1 VTLICGRALY
11 TKFEGYKLELH
22 KVKAK
27 MAERLLYKNQ
37 DTVELGNVEG
47 DVEIR
52 NCRTL
57 VPEEGESI
65 VITGTLFIVDELEI
79 HGSLQCGRL
88 ESKSRDQITVNG
100 NLIVEKAA
108 SIPRGSLA
116 VYGDAKARDIEVG
129 ASFLVEGNLDCVSAK
144 AGASIKVTGDAKA
157 QRLTG
162 GASVKIEGNVDV
174 ERVSGGGSVGIYG
187 KIQAEEFDAGGSGKT
202 VRGFIKKVSV
212 GGSFKA
218 EDAIEIEDLDVGGA
232 AKVGPGSKVS
242 TVDIG
247 GTFKAEGDFTFDE
260 INVGGTVKIMGNA
273 TGRLIDVGGTVK
285 TDGNLEVSEGLNVG
299 GTAAI
304 GGNLKSDGK
313 IKVGG
318 TVRAEGRIDTFR
330 IIVGGEIR
338 AEYIRATD
346 GFRIGKRSEVRGFVE
361 SNEILIRERA
371 RTDSLYGND
380 IRIEE
385 RARVGSLYGKTIYI
399 ERDAYVEG
407 EVLFTDSLEAEDGV
421 TFREEP
427 RKVDQLPP
435 PEQVS

>member
-1 VTLICGRALY
+1 MAD
-11 TKFEGYKLELH
+11 KLSF
-22 KVKAK
+22 
-27 MAERLLYKNQ
+27 KNE
-37 DTVELGNVEG
+37 DLVELGKVDG

-57 VPEEGESI
+57 APAEGDTI
-65 VITGTLFIVDELEI
+65 IITGTLQIIDELDI
-79 HGSLQCGRL
+79 DGSLQCGKL
-88 ESKSRDQITVNG
+88 ESKSRDQITVGG
-100 NLIVEKAA
+100 NLTIEKSAD
-108 SIPRGSLA
+108 IPRGSL
-116 VYGDAKARDIEVG
+116 VVRGDANAREIRVG
-129 ASFLVEGNLDCVSAK
+129 GSFKVEGNLECVAAK
-144 AGASIKVTGDAKA
+144 AGGSIKVMGDAKA

-162 GASVKIEGNVDV
+162 GGSVKIDGNVDV

-187 KIQAEEFDAGGSGKT
+187 KIQAEEFDAGGSGKA

-218 EDAIEIEDLDVGGA
+218 EESIEIEDLDVGGT

-247 GTFKAEGDFTFDE
+247 GTFKAEGEFEFGE
-260 INVGGTVKIMGNA
+260 INVGGTVKISGDA
-273 TGRLIDVGGTVK
+273 VGRTIDVGGTVK
-285 TDGNLEVSEGLNVG
+285 TEGNLEVTEGLTVG
-299 GTAAI
+299 GTVDV

-330 IIVGGEIR
+330 IIVGGEIQ
-338 AEYIRATD
+338 AEYIKATD
-346 GFRIGKRSEVRGFVE
+346 GFRIGKKSDVRGFVE

-385 RARVGSLYGKTIYI
+385 RARVGSVYGKTIYI
-399 ERDAYVEG
+399 ERDVIVEG
-407 EVLFTDSLEAEDGV
+407 EVLYTDSLESEDGV

-427 RKVDQLPP
+427 KKVDQLPP
-435 PEQVS
+435 PEKLSNKSRGSRDVPRPRPPKPPE